1 VIARMSRGEVI
12 VVGGGLAG
20 LTSAYALHEAGYG
33 VAVLE
38 RREDVALETSFANG
52 GILTPSMPDPWNA
65 PGVHWQLLRWLGR
78 EDAPM
83 LLRPW
88 AISGYLGWGLRFLA
102 ASTPRSY
109 AASMRANYRLCAYSL
124 ERLRAWRSAL
134 ALEYAAGTHG
144 TIEVYRD
151 PRSFEHAVAE
161 LRSLSSLGLEGTPLD
176 PAGTARLEPLL
187 EEIHADLVGAIHY
200 PADESGDAWLFCR
213 ALRERLET
221 RGVKVSCNAHARAVR
236 VKGGRATG
244 VDTEGGFVPA
254 SDVVLA
260 AGPWSRKLLAACGVR
275 VQVRPVKGYSLS
287 IPIDPRSG
295 PRHALSDDSLH
306 AVMTPLG
313 STLRLAGTAEF
324 SGWDLRLLP
333 GRVQA
338 LWRLLAALSPTLAR
352 TVDRASTRAWCGLRP
367 MSADGR
373 PYIGATPVAGLYVN
387 TGHGHLGWTQ
397 AAGSA
402 SLLAQLLS
410 GAPTAIDPRPFA
422 LSRTERRAWRGEVQP
437 TEQPS

>member
-1 VIARMSRGEVI
+1 MSRGEVI

-20 LTSAYALHEAGYG
+20 LASAYALHEAGYA
-33 VAVLE
+33 VRVLE

-83 LLRPW
+83 LLRP
-88 AISGYLGWGLRFLA
+88 SRVLSYLGWGLQFLA
-102 ASTPRSY
+102 ASAPRSY
-109 AASMRANYRLCAYSL
+109 EASMRANYRLCAYSL
-124 ERLRAWRSAL
+124 ERLRTWRAVL
-134 ALEYAAGTHG
+134 GLEYAAGTHG

-151 PRSFEHAVAE
+151 PGSFAHAVAE
-161 LRSLSSLGLEGTPLD
+161 VRSLSSLGLVGTPLD

-187 EEIHADLVGAIHY
+187 DEIRADLAGAIHY
-200 PADESGDAWLFCR
+200 PADESGDALLFCR
-213 ALRERLET
+213 ALRERLEA
-221 RGVKVSCNAHARAVR
+221 RGVKVSCTTPVRAVR
-236 VKGGRATG
+236 VRAGRVAGVETG
-244 VDTEGGFVPA
+244 GGFVPG

-260 AGPWSRKLLAACGVR
+260 AGPWSRALLAACGVR
-275 VQVRPVKGYSLS
+275 VQVQPVKGYSLS
-287 IPIDPRSG
+287 IPIDPRAA

-313 STLRLAGTAEF
+313 PTLRLAGTAEF
-324 SGWDLRLLP
+324 SGWDTRLLQ
-333 GRVQA
+333 GRVES
-338 LWRLLAALSPTLAR
+338 LWRLLAALNPTLAR
-352 TVDRASTRAWCGLRP
+352 TVARSSARPWCGLRP

-402 SLLAQLLS
+402 ALLAQLMS

-422 LSRTERRAWRGEVQP
+422 LSRTERRAWRGEVLP
-437 TEQPS
+437 TEQHS

>member
-1 VIARMSRGEVI
+1 MSRGEVI

-20 LTSAYALHEAGYG
+20 LASAYALHEAGYA
-33 VAVLE
+33 VRVLE

-83 LLRPW
+83 LLRP
-88 AISGYLGWGLRFLA
+88 SRVLSYLGWGLQFLA
-102 ASTPRSY
+102 ASAPRSY
-109 AASMRANYRLCAYSL
+109 EASMRANYRLCAYSL
-124 ERLRAWRSAL
+124 ERLRTWRAVL
-134 ALEYAAGTHG
+134 GLEYAAGTHG

-151 PRSFEHAVAE
+151 PGSFAHAVAE
-161 LRSLSSLGLEGTPLD
+161 VRSLSSLGLVGTPLD

-187 EEIHADLVGAIHY
+187 GEIRADLAGAIHY
-200 PADESGDAWLFCR
+200 PADESGDALLFCR
-213 ALRERLET
+213 ALRERLEA
-221 RGVKVSCNAHARAVR
+221 RGVKVSCTTPVRAVR
-236 VKGGRATG
+236 VRAGRVAGVETG
-244 VDTEGGFVPA
+244 GGFVPG

-260 AGPWSRKLLAACGVR
+260 AGPWSRALLAACGVR
-275 VQVRPVKGYSLS
+275 VQVQPVKGYSLS
-287 IPIDPRSG
+287 IPVDPRAA

-313 STLRLAGTAEF
+313 PTLRLAGTAEF
-324 SGWDLRLLP
+324 SGWDTRLLP
-333 GRVQA
+333 GRVEA

-352 TVDRASTRAWCGLRP
+352 TVERSSARPWCGLRP

-402 SLLAQLLS
+402 ALLAQLMS

-422 LSRTERRAWRGEVQP
+422 LSRTERRAWRGEVLP
-437 TEQPS
+437 TEQHS